1 MSKKYERR
9 VSELVRSLLTT
20 LIETRLKDPRVGAIT
35 VTDVE
40 VTPDARYARVYYS
53 LIGDDDARQQAA
65 AGLDSAAGWLRR
77 ELGAALRTRRTPE
90 LAFVFDESLARGE
103 RVAQIL
109 DRLKSQD
116 APPAP
121 PQPPSDGD
129 GHSN

>member
-20 LIETRLKDPRVGAIT
+20 LIETRLKDPRVAVIT

-53 LIGDDDARQQAA
+53 LIGDDDARRQAA

-103 RVAQIL
+103 RVARIL

-116 APPAP
+116 GPAA
-121 PQPPSDGD
+121 PQPPSPEGD
-129 GHSN
+129 GHSD